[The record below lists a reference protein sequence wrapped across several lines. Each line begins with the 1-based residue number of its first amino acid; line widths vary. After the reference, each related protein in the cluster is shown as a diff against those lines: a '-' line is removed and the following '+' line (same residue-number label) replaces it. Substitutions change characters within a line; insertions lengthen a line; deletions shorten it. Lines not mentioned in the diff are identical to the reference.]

1 MFSLFKIKH
10 HESIQKPPCGVKLL
24 TGSSLQ
30 PCLPISQVGK
40 RSLSGG
46 KHSVQCHTALWRQ
59 SWDSAASELLPS
71 PQLLMRLGH
80 LGGEEKSRPHKPK
93 ALRVL
98 SIREAVWIEGQK
110 KR

>member
-1 MFSLFKIKH
+1 M
-10 HESIQKPPCGVKLL
+10 KPL
-24 TGSSLQ
+24 TGSLLQ

-71 PQLLMRLGH
+71 PQLLMRLGGAEGH
-80 LGGEEKSRPHKPK
+80 RGGEENSRPQKPK

-98 SIREAVWIEGQK
+98 SIREAVWTEGQK
-110 KR
+110 KGWTIINNIQ